1 MRLFIA
7 IDPSIEVQEYIKII
21 QTKLD
26 KDLAKLRLTSS
37 FHLTLKFLGDVNEEL
52 SEKIIEKLG
61 SVKYEKF
68 ELKTSNKGV
77 FPNKNYIR
85 VVWLGLQENL
95 ILNKLQNN
103 IENALK
109 EFKFKK
115 DFKFHPH
122 FTLARVSF
130 VKDKQNFNESL
141 QKIKTEEKS
150 FPVKKF
156 ILYESTLTKQGP
168 IYKTLKT
175 FASFGAQKC

>member
-7 IDPSIEVQEYIKII
+7 IDVSKEVQEYIKII
-21 QTKLD
+21 QGKLD

-52 SEKIIEKLG
+52 SERIIEKLS

-68 ELKTSNKGV
+68 ELKTSNIGV

-95 ILNKLQNN
+95 ILNKLQND
-103 IENALK
+103 IENSLK

-115 DFKFHPH
+115 DFKFHSH
-122 FTLARVSF
+122 ITLARVSF
-130 VKDKQNFNESL
+130 IKDKEKFNEFL
-141 QKIKTEEKS
+141 NKIKTEEKS
-150 FPVKKF
+150 FPVNSF

-168 IYKTLKT
+168 IYNKLKD
-175 FASFGAQKC
+175 F